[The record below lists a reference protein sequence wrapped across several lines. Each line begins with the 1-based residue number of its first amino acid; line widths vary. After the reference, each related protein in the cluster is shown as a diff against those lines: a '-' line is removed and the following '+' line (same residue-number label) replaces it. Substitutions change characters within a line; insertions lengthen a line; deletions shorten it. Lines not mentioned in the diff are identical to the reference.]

1 MLVYMPKIV
10 PGILLLL
17 GLIIGLF
24 MPTYGQVVDENPEQL
39 KNIDVVEHLGESIP
53 LNLEFV
59 RDNGDTVNLESYFHQ
74 GKPVVLVLGYYTC
87 PMLCNLV
94 MNGLASSIN
103 ELVWKPG
110 NEYQIVSASIDTTE
124 TDLVAGAKKANYLK
138 EIKFKNI
145 ENGWDFLTTSSNN
158 TALLAEAVGFKYF
171 YDEDQKQYAHPAVL
185 VVLTESGVISRYL
198 YGIEYKERDFRL
210 ALLEASEGKIGS
222 TVDRLILYCFHY
234 DPNAGSY
241 VVFAGNVMR
250 AGGVLTVVIF
260 GSALAVLW
268 WHERRKRKVSGPY
281 FIISKSK
288 VN

>member
-1 MLVYMPKIV
+1 
-10 PGILLLL
+10 
-17 GLIIGLF
+17 

-281 FIISKSK
+281 FIKSKSK

>member
-1 MLVYMPKIV
+1 MLVYMNKIV

-222 TVDRLILYCFHY
+222 TVDRVILYCFHY

-241 VVFAGNVMR
+241 VVFAGHVMR

-281 FIISKSK
+281 FIKSKSK

>member
-1 MLVYMPKIV
+1 MLVYMHKIV

-103 ELVWKPG
+103 ELVWQPG

-281 FIISKSK
+281 FIKSKSK

>member
-1 MLVYMPKIV
+1 MHKIV

-94 MNGLASSIN
+94 MNGLTSSIN
-103 ELVWKPG
+103 ELVWQPG

-281 FIISKSK
+281 FIKSKSK

>member
-281 FIISKSK
+281 FIKSKSK

>member
-1 MLVYMPKIV
+1 MLVYMHKIV

-281 FIISKSK
+281 FIKSKSK

>member
-1 MLVYMPKIV
+1 MLVYMNKIV

-281 FIISKSK
+281 FIKSKSK